1 MPGLGPQQP
10 PLCWTGESAQ
20 LEYLGCHPAM
30 PPASPQLHP
39 PTRRAFLHLH
49 TSPDCSD
56 ASPATALCF
65 CPSQRQFW
73 EEMEDL
79 QHLHDQ
85 SCWDFRVSKGTET
98 PRVSPDQ
105 FVLVLSAAPD
115 QDISAGPLSSSA
127 VWLCKPTT
135 HPISVSPPV
144 AEVLLHLCQC
154 AEKTECMHSSQ
165 GTPKNRGA
173 AVRTSQGSCAARSS
187 AFPPGHTGLCWPSHR

>member
-10 PLCWTGESAQ
+10 PLCWAGESAQ

-30 PPASPQLHP
+30 PPASLQLHP

-56 ASPATALCF
+56 ASRATALCF

-115 QDISAGPLSSSA
+115 QDISVPSAALLCGCASPQPTLSQFPHQWLKSCFTFASVQKRLSACIRAKVPPKIGELQCELPRAVVLPGPLPS
-127 VWLCKPTT
+127 
-135 HPISVSPPV
+135 
-144 AEVLLHLCQC
+144 LL
-154 AEKTECMHSSQ
+154 
-165 GTPKNRGA
+165 GT
-173 AVRTSQGSCAARSS
+173 QD
-187 AFPPGHTGLCWPSHR
+187 